1 MYKTVILPLDGSL
14 FAELAIGT
22 AVEIARRSGGL
33 LVLTR
38 VHESYVYEDAGH
50 SRADHQS
57 RRDQEEYLAEAAER
71 IDTQFGIQPGRVLL
85 DGPIATAICRFA
97 DNMESP
103 LIVISTHGRTGFSRL
118 WLGSTAD
125 EIAHHAS
132 VPVLMLRHQESVPL
146 EDSSPHLFKRILVPL
161 DGSDLAESVLEHA
174 TALAAAYGAR
184 LTLFR
189 VVAPLVAP
197 ALLYA
202 APYLPAPERYE
213 DTDPFRAEAAT
224 NYVTALAAR
233 LRHEDE
239 NLLVDTD
246 VRIAESAAPAIL
258 EAVDAHEADTVVMA
272 THGRGA
278 SRLIVASVADK
289 VIRGGPEA
297 VLIVNG
303 ERRGNAG

>member
-1 MYKTVILPLDGSL
+1 MYKTVILPLDGSP

-38 VHESYVYEDAGH
+38 VHEPYVYENTDH
-50 SRADHQS
+50 SRAADQS
-57 RRDQEEYLAEAAER
+57 RRDQQEYLAEVAER
-71 IDTQFGIQPGRVLL
+71 IDAQFGIQAGRVLL
-85 DGPIATAICRFA
+85 EGPIATAICRFA
-97 DNMESP
+97 DDMESP

-125 EIAHHAS
+125 EIAHHAPT
-132 VPVLMLRHQESVPL
+132 PVLMLRHREGVPL
-146 EDSSPHLFKRILVPL
+146 DDSSPHLFKRILVPL

-189 VVAPLVAP
+189 VVAPIVAP

-202 APYLPAPERYE
+202 APYVPAPERYE
-213 DTDPFRAEAAT
+213 DTEGFRTEAAT
-224 NYVTALAAR
+224 NYLAALAGR
-233 LRHEDE
+233 LRRGDE

-246 VRIAESAAPAIL
+246 VHIAESVAPAIL
-258 EAVDAHEADTVVMA
+258 EAVGAHGADTVVMA

-278 SRLIVASVADK
+278 SRLVVASVADK

-297 VLIVNG
+297 VLIVSVNS
-303 ERRGNAG
+303 EP